1 MSTFLFPTASTLPRG
16 GVSYKN
22 YQIFLHDIQ
31 MGITDGITLS
41 AGFMLVPGAGGVSL
55 GPKIRIYRNAD
66 KRVEAAIGARFFG
79 GTGEG
84 ESVGM
89 LFPFGVVSLGASA
102 RGRLNLGAG
111 GIVVDGRGV
120 SFLSLGGEVRPAR
133 RLKLMGEMLV
143 FRRCGKPTVFPT
155 YGLRFLSERL
165 AFDLGFC
172 NILGEGDLTPIGTP
186 MISAAFRF

>member
-1 MSTFLFPTASTLPRG
+1 
-16 GVSYKN
+16 
-22 YQIFLHDIQ
+22 
-31 MGITDGITLS
+31 
-41 AGFMLVPGAGGVSL
+41 
-55 GPKIRIYRNAD
+55 
-66 KRVEAAIGARFFG
+66 
-79 GTGEG
+79 
-84 ESVGM
+84 
-89 LFPFGVVSLGASA
+89 
-102 RGRLNLGAG
+102 LNLGAG

-172 NILGEGDLTPIGTP
+172 NILGEGNLTPIGTP